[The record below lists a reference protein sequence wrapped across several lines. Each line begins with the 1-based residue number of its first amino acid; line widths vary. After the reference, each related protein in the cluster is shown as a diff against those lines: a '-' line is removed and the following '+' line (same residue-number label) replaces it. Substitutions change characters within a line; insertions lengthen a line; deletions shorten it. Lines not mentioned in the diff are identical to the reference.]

1 MKNNNNQSILTAL
14 NDAVY
19 NGETINIQMD
29 VTKDWNNVDLKVIP
43 QYITEADDY
52 IVINTDIGSIT
63 IDTLHVGYDIEDG
76 CFVCMGVDS
85 SVYIYC

>member
-1 MKNNNNQSILTAL
+1 MTKKMVKEIQAAISS
-14 NDAVY
+14 
-19 NGETINIQMD
+19 GSSINIQAD

-43 QYITEADDY
+43 QHIIEADDY